1 MALKEGEVPVGCVI
15 VHRPTGR
22 ILGYGHNKTNASHN
36 VSVLVYTTYIDS
48 VSIKSKTFFIS
59 S

>member
-22 ILGYGHNKTNASHN
+22 ILGYGYNKTNASHN
-36 VSVLVYTTYIDS
+36 VSALIYVNS
-48 VSIKSKTFFIS
+48 VRLFHL
-59 S
+59 